1 MKKVLSLLLCSS
13 MLLFQACLKDNS
25 PPLVPDPPVT
35 DQKEK
40 VIEIQTDFGNMYVWL
55 YKETPLHRDNFIKLA
70 NQQFYNNTTFH
81 RIIKDFMI
89 QGGDPNSKDDNPN
102 NDGTGGPG
110 YDIPAEILPGLK
122 NVRGAVATARLGDNV
137 NPQKASNG
145 SQFFI
150 NLVDNTH
157 LDGNYTVIGF
167 VMKGMEAA
175 DEIVVQPKGANDRPL
190 TDIKMQVRVLE
201 KTKAEIL
208 SEYGFEVK

>member
-1 MKKVLSLLLCSS
+1 MKKLLSLLFCSS
-13 MLLFQACLKDNS
+13 VLLFQSCLKDNS

-35 DQKEK
+35 GQKEK

-55 YKETPLHRDNFIKLA
+55 YKETPLHRENFLKLA
-70 NQQFYNNTTFH
+70 GQQFYDNTTFH

-89 QGGDPNSKDDNPN
+89 QGGDPKSKDDDPN

-110 YDIPAEILPGLK
+110 YDIPAEFVSSLK
-122 NVRGAVATARLGDNV
+122 NVRGALATARLGDNV

-150 NLVDNTH
+150 NLVANTH
-157 LDGNYTVIGF
+157 LDNNYTVFGF

-175 DEIVVQPKGANDRPL
+175 DKIVVQPKNANDRPL
-190 TDIKMQVRVLE
+190 TNIKMQVKVLE

-208 SEYGFEVK
+208 SEYGYEVK